1 MTDDLG
7 LDPIAGMKSVPL
19 RRLVFSNPGV
29 AKVQKTVLCCS
40 RHSQLSHEQITMP
53 PMHEHS
59 YFTYIMASRSHTL
72 HIGVTSDLHKRVF
85 QHKWKEHEGFTA
97 KYNCDRLVW
106 FEGRGEIAA
115 GIRREKE
122 LKG

>member
-1 MTDDLG
+1 M
-7 LDPIAGMKSVPL
+7 
-19 RRLVFSNPGV
+19 
-29 AKVQKTVLCCS
+29 
-40 RHSQLSHEQITMP
+40 MP
-53 PMHEHS
+53 PMREHS

-106 FEGRGEIAA
+106 FEGHQEIATAIKRERSSKA
-115 GIRREKE
+115 GDAHGR
-122 LKG
+122 